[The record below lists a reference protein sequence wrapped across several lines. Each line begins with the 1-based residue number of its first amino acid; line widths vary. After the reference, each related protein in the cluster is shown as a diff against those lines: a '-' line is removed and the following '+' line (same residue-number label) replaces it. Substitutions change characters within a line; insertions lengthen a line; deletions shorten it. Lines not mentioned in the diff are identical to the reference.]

1 MVVTDTLLAVGLT
14 ARGRRI
20 LHWLG
25 GVLRYRITNLA
36 YTARAL
42 HTVREM
48 ELASME
54 EICSLVGQEIQSKRD
69 RGWRLSQKAAQP
81 EVTRESVV
89 ALAQVNILNIIN
101 KSGMEFVMVTHTYNS
116 RTALE
121 EIINQVLEF

>member
-1 MVVTDTLLAVGLT
+1 MYHQRALLTPQLAC
-14 ARGRRI
+14 
-20 LHWLG
+20 
-25 GVLRYRITNLA
+25 NLVA

-42 HTVREM
+42 HTLREM

-89 ALAQVNILNIIN
+89 ALSQANILNIVN
-101 KSGMEFVMVTHTYNS
+101 KSGTEFVMVTHTYNS
-116 RTALE
+116 RAALE